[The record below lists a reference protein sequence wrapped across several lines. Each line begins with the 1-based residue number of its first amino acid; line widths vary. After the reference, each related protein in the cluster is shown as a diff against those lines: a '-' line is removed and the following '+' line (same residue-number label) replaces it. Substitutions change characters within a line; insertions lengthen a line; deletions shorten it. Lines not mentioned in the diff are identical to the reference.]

1 MNHLKS
7 ESFATSETAVP
18 EEDASFAELL
28 SSFERHHGESAGETL
43 QGVIVSVSPEA
54 ILVDIGRKMEGAL
67 PLSVWREQHEEEP
80 KPGDSIVV
88 RAAAMRKAISVY
100 RSCGSSDRRIGAAC
114 SARLW
119 NAR

>member
-28 SSFERHHGESAGETL
+28 SSFERQHGESAGETL

-67 PLSVWREQHEEEP
+67 PLSVGKPAHASREEE
-80 KPGDSIVV
+80 
-88 RAAAMRKAISVY
+88 
-100 RSCGSSDRRIGAAC
+100 RRFRLARTARRGAQAG
-114 SARLW
+114 
-119 NAR
+119 